1 MLIWLNHVCNLNIT
15 LIWTILVVEMNRWL
29 DFDETVAISCVAL
42 LNTLL
47 LVRVANMDNG
57 NIAWSEFFFLYNGFS
72 KQVK

>member
-1 MLIWLNHVCNLNIT
+1 MLIRLNLVSNLDIT

-57 NIAWSEFFFLYNGFS
+57 NIAWSELFFNTMAFRS
-72 KQVK
+72 K